1 MKEKLLVTKFVGAN
15 RLCHA
20 HVYWKGRAFI
30 FGGEISRENPVVALA
45 SIQELDLQSHE
56 WQSIDFEMQSPRLL
70 PAAIENIMRFSL
82 RC

>member
-56 WQSIDFEMQSPRLL
+56 W
-70 PAAIENIMRFSL
+70 
-82 RC
+82 